1 MNGSSSFSEYVRVC
15 VRRAPLFFAMISI
28 SFVVAFVWKI
38 TTTKTQYV
46 IEGSIRIS
54 PSITA
59 QQISDQYDLYSL
71 TLGAS
76 DTATALIKNSDTIG
90 EAFTACHLTNYDPG
104 EFKERVSA
112 ERINGSDII
121 RVTVVFDDNWNN
133 ATVFTKSLLDIACE
147 KIALSDIGGAK
158 FNAEIVEDGI
168 QNSVKGNFWPSV
180 LTALM
185 AALGAAA
192 LFLLIELVS
201 FATDKTLRS
210 SHRFEKFS
218 RVPVIAAIP
227 STSRLSSGDRTGV
240 KINNAYHILRSAVK
254 YSKNKVRSV
263 AVCSAIPKEG
273 RTSVAIGLAT
283 ALAETDAMVLLLEAD
298 MRRPNISMEMHIE
311 STFGLADL
319 LLGKTNL
326 AATICKTSNRN
337 LYVIT
342 AINNTNLSNISISD
356 LLDSAVFDELL
367 EAVQGQF
374 DYVIIDTPSIETAPD
389 ATSVIGKVD
398 CAVAVAKYDRTKI
411 DAFRSSLDIFTA
423 SGGEMLGIVTLNTPQ
438 RTGIFGL
445 FSNHYK
451 GSKKKTAK
459 TRNLGEVFN
468 MADSPLSKKR

>member
-1 MNGSSSFSEYVRVC
+1 MNGGSSFGEYVRVC
-15 VRRAPLFFAMISI
+15 ARRAPLFFAMISI
-28 SFVVAFVWKI
+28 SFVVAFIWSI
-38 TTTKTQYV
+38 TTTNTQYV
-46 IEGSIRIS
+46 IEGSIRIE
-54 PSITA
+54 PSIVA
-59 QQISDQYDLYSL
+59 QEISDQSDLYSL
-71 TLGAS
+71 TNAAS
-76 DTATALIKNSDTIG
+76 NTAIAYIENSDTIG
-90 EAFTACHLTNYDPG
+90 EAFTACHLTDYDPG
-104 EFKERVSA
+104 EFKTRVNAERV
-112 ERINGSDII
+112 NDSDII

-147 KIALSDIGGAK
+147 KVATSDFYGAK
-158 FNAEIVEDGI
+158 FTAEIVEDGI

-180 LTALM
+180 MTALI
-185 AALGAAA
+185 AAA
-192 LFLLIELVS
+192 AAAGAFLLLQLVS

-210 SHRFEKFS
+210 SHRFDKLS
-218 RVPVIAAIP
+218 RVHVIAAIP

-240 KINNAYHILRSAVK
+240 KINNAYHVLRSAVK
-254 YSKNKVRSV
+254 YSKDKVRSV

-298 MRRPNISMEMHIE
+298 MRRPNVSMEMHIE

-398 CAVAVAKYDRTKI
+398 CAIAVAKYDRTKI
-411 DAFRSSLDIFTA
+411 DSFQSSLDIFTA
-423 SGGEMLGIVTLNTPQ
+423 SGGELLGIVTLNTPQ
-438 RTGIFGL
+438 RGGFLGL
-445 FSNHYK
+445 LSNHYR
-451 GSKKKTAK
+451 GSKKKSAK
-459 TRNLGEVFN
+459 TRSLGDVFN